1 MGVGYVFQIGVR
13 MECTNAQ
20 VKYEH
25 TNENN
30 EIFVP
35 DITNLTTFRQ

>member
-1 MGVGYVFQIGVR
+1 MGVGYVFLIGLR

-25 TNENN
+25 TIENN
-30 EIFVP
+30 DIFVP
-35 DITNLTTFRQ
+35 DIAKIITFR